1 MKKHISILFALL
13 CFIAANLSAQSY
25 EATYHLISKSYTLN
39 EDGSLD
45 YRYRKELQIFT
56 RASFDTYGETFILY
70 NPEFQTLTI
79 NEAYTVRKDGSVVK
93 TPDNAFNPSL
103 PYSCT
108 DCERFN
114 GMREMVVTHTALE
127 YDATIV
133 LDYTIHT
140 EQPFIP
146 ALMERVDL
154 CEDAPVDRYEV
165 SVTLPHESALFHN
178 VHYRGKNKSEVYSY
192 GPDSARVLTWTF
204 TDLPQKT
211 AESYLLPDEQDFVM
225 FTTFDSPTTLMSYLT
240 MQNAFLP
247 APSNLYDEVLN
258 PIMKKEISPMEK
270 VLAIRD
276 YVCDNIHTNALPMRY
291 MANIIASP
299 YMVWQSN
306 CGTPVEKN
314 LLLESML
321 RAAGYDARFGFMYNH
336 LMENPE
342 ALLRLTMD
350 GNTYYISALSKSP
363 QSLDV
368 KYVYDSYID
377 KNGEV
382 INFLPWPRK
391 VDLEAQVR
399 LSKSDAGWDA
409 DVTMTR
415 VDAVSPVLRTVE
427 PSNVQPVRAKV
438 TPLSGRYCQLTLDG
452 SGYGTPVRSVNL
464 TRERTCP
471 VAVDSTEERYMYEV
485 TLPAGAQWLTKPFAY
500 EKEYPFGKIVLKT
513 EIVDNKLK
521 VFRQLRISATEIPLK
536 QYKKF
541 REMMVEWDAPRR
553 FVIQY

>member
-154 CEDAPVDRYEV
+154 SEDAPVDRYEV

-211 AESYLLPDEQDFVM
+211 AESNLLPDEQDFVM

-299 YMVWQSN
+299 YMVWKTN

-321 RAAGYDARFGFMYNH
+321 
-336 LMENPE
+336 P
-342 ALLRLTMD
+342 
-350 GNTYYISALSKSP
+350 
-363 QSLDV
+363 LDV

-521 VFRQLRISATEIPLK
+521 VFRQLRISATEIPVK

>member
-1 MKKHISILFALL
+1 
-13 CFIAANLSAQSY
+13 
-25 EATYHLISKSYTLN
+25 
-39 EDGSLD
+39 
-45 YRYRKELQIFT
+45 
-56 RASFDTYGETFILY
+56 
-70 NPEFQTLTI
+70 
-79 NEAYTVRKDGSVVK
+79 
-93 TPDNAFNPSL
+93 
-103 PYSCT
+103 
-108 DCERFN
+108 
-114 GMREMVVTHTALE
+114 
-127 YDATIV
+127 
-133 LDYTIHT
+133 
-140 EQPFIP
+140 
-146 ALMERVDL
+146 
-154 CEDAPVDRYEV
+154 
-165 SVTLPHESALFHN
+165 
-178 VHYRGKNKSEVYSY
+178 
-192 GPDSARVLTWTF
+192 
-204 TDLPQKT
+204 
-211 AESYLLPDEQDFVM
+211 M

-299 YMVWQSN
+299 YMVWQTN

-521 VFRQLRISATEIPLK
+521 VFRQLRISATEIPVK